1 MLLGGNYTNF
11 TYSVIC
17 EKSPLYGRQLTH
29 EIVNAIPQ
37 DPQLLRIP
45 QGIIVLKGA
54 EDTKIKPKSL
64 NTARVIRLKNKQ

>member
-1 MLLGGNYTNF
+1 MLGKNNTNL
-11 TYSVIC
+11 TYGVIC
-17 EKSPLYGRQLTH
+17 EKSPLYGRHLTH

-45 QGIIVLKGA
+45 QGIIVLRGA
-54 EDTKIKPKSL
+54 EVTNFKPKSL